1 MLYNCSVHVCYS
13 PPAGY
18 PVLRNKLEFK
28 RPGKAANKD
37 DWNKF
42 LMATKVRSNILSLSV
57 ENLTSTWTVFWKA
70 NLVTQ
75 MAYIFLES
83 QKYFWKVK
91 KYTHSQRL
99 HFVGFLGKLFY
110 VLYLTSN
117 QNKTFVL
124 TPEKLVKCRY
134 KVFQEHRHFILNLLL
149 LTYTFHNLVF

>member
-57 ENLTSTWTVFWKA
+57 ENLISTWTVFWKA

-75 MAYIFLES
+75 IAYIFFGIVN
-83 QKYFWKVK
+83 KYD
-91 KYTHSQRL
+91 THIR
-99 HFVGFLGKLFY
+99 KD
-110 VLYLTSN
+110 
-117 QNKTFVL
+117 
-124 TPEKLVKCRY
+124 
-134 KVFQEHRHFILNLLL
+134 FISWVSLANFSMYC
-149 LTYTFHNLVF
+149 T